1 MMRTLITVFLKEV
14 LDNVRDRRTL
24 ASALIMGPLFGP
36 MLFAFVINLSIERS
50 LDDIERVTELPV
62 IGREHAPNLLRYLES
77 RNIDIVGGPADRDAA
92 LDAVGTGKHD
102 VVLYIPPEFAEQF
115 TASRPARVELITDQS
130 NSQADREAR
139 RVRTALRTYSQELV
153 SIRLTARGVSPL
165 ALRPLNIDEVD
176 MSTPSGRSAIL
187 LGMMS
192 YFFIFA
198 LLMGGM
204 YLAIDTTAGERE
216 RGSLEPLLALPVT
229 RNQLLLGKVAATCVF
244 MAVSL
249 GLSLGS
255 FFIALKFMPLDELGM
270 TPNFGPL
277 TVGAAFLVLSPF
289 ILLGA
294 AVMTLVA
301 SFTKSYREAQTW
313 LSVVLLAPT
322 LPILI
327 VSILTL
333 RPRLEFMFVPSLS
346 QHLLLI
352 DMGQSRL
359 IAQHGR
365 SGHNDN
371 YYVPVLRA
379 TASQRLQGLAGLPRR
394 GLADHQAPSSP
405 APGHRPAALDREA
418 RGPDTA
424 RRPAAGGVLRLH
436 LRVHTSRPEEG
447 RRHRPDPVDRLQD
460 RPETQCGT
468 CRGDRPVVGR
478 DDRRAPV
485 SGAAGAHRQ

>member
-1 MMRTLITVFLKEV
+1 MMRTLLTVFRKEV

-50 LDDIERVTELPV
+50 LDDAERVIELPV
-62 IGREHAPNLLRYLES
+62 IGQEHAPNLLRYLES
-77 RNIDIVGGPADRDAA
+77 RNIDIVDGPADRDAA
-92 LDAVGTGKHD
+92 LDAVSAGKHD
-102 VVLYIPPEFAEQF
+102 VVLVIPATFSEQF
-115 TASRPARVELITDQS
+115 IDSVPARVEVVADQS
-130 NSQADREAR
+130 NSQADRQAR
-139 RVRTALRTYSQELV
+139 RVRGALRAYSQELA
-153 SIRLTARGVSPL
+153 SLRLTARGISPL
-165 ALRPLNIDEVD
+165 AVRPLNIDDVD

-229 RNQLLLGKVAATCVF
+229 RNQLLLGKIAATCVF
-244 MAVSL
+244 MALSL
-249 GLSLGS
+249 CLSLGS
-255 FFIALKFMPLDELGM
+255 FFVALKFMPLDELGM

-277 TVGAAFLVLSPF
+277 TVGAAFLVLAPF

-346 QHLLLI
+346 QHLLLV
-352 DMGQSRL
+352 DM
-359 IAQHGR
+359 
-365 SGHNDN
+365 
-371 YYVPVLRA
+371 V
-379 TASQRLQGLAGLPRR
+379 
-394 GLADHQAPSSP
+394 
-405 APGHRPAALDREA
+405 
-418 RGPDTA
+418 
-424 RRPAAGGVLRLH
+424 
-436 LRVHTSRPEEG
+436 
-447 RRHRPDPVDRLQD
+447 
-460 RPETQCGT
+460 
-468 CRGDRPVVGR
+468 
-478 DDRRAPV
+478 
-485 SGAAGAHRQ
+485 